1 MNIEENVIKKMHPHP
16 IGFLGYYFIGIVI
29 VVIGALYYWQVIPV
43 GLLIFILGEVFR
55 RAETF
60 YILESGVARGYHFLS
75 TSRKFAEYGNIQNI
89 EVNQSFFENILGIGS
104 IKFDTSGSDIIEVA
118 FHGVVHPYSIEKI
131 VREKMALK

>member
-1 MNIEENVIKKMHPHP
+1 MRIEENVIQKMHPHP

-29 VVIGALYYWQVIPV
+29 VVVGVLYYWQVIPIGV
-43 GLLIFILGEVFR
+43 LIFVMGEVFR

-89 EVNQSFFENILGIGS
+89 EVNQSFLENILGIGS
-104 IKFDTSGSDIIEVA
+104 VKFDTSGSDVIEVS
-118 FHGVVHPYSIEKI
+118 FHSVTHPYNIEKI
-131 VREKMALK
+131 VRGKMAVK